1 MAPEPLK
8 PPHIG
13 AFPAK
18 KLAPLLRAIADPEGK
33 GDLSSKQEDA
43 IRRVEANVA
52 RRQKYS

>member
-1 MAPEPLK
+1 MKQPQT
-8 PPHIG
+8 G

-33 GDLSSKQEDA
+33 GVLSAKQEDA

-52 RRQKYS
+52 RHKKHR